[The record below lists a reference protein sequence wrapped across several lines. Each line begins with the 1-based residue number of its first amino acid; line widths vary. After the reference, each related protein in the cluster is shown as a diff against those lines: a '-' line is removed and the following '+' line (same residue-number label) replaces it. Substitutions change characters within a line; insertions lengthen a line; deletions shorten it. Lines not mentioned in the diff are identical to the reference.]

1 MFKAATLV
9 RRGATLCAV
18 AVACTLSACSNSDSV
33 MQPDTVFDDNEVP
46 TQRADPP
53 SVDEVDPGGGATPEP
68 PQEAQ
73 DMPDMVTKGDTPHV
87 ERG

>member
-33 MQPDTVFDDNEVP
+33 IQPDTSFDDTEVP

-53 SVDEVDPGGGATPEP
+53 PVEDADTGGGATPEP
-68 PQEAQ
+68 PQETQ
-73 DMPDMVTKGDTPHV
+73 DMPDMVTKGNTPQG
-87 ERG
+87 ENG